1 MNLKSSFFHEFDF
14 IDGIE
19 LTEIEL
25 YDSFLKRIA
34 EILPMER
41 GLVYTLDD
49 KQEWLICRAESSKS
63 DHPFW
68 RCFSLDE
75 DKCIEVSS
83 FNTAEVIISNSV
95 ESTALDLRVQELTK
109 RKYVLCIPLKIE
121 KQMKGVIC
129 LEFVNGNGKLTDGEL
144 ELIKLQVL
152 FLALYIERNRF
163 KEKLDDVTGKLFSFH
178 HIITAINYT
187 TQYEETIKLHLA
199 TMLDFVKGKR
209 ASLMLI
215 RNGEL
220 KFEIALEKGNFT
232 YHHSLVQEGHLL
244 EEWVLK
250 SNMPFFIDK
259 FRNPKNGKSII
270 IPLISQKKALG
281 TITIHTDSINN
292 LTGSYGKLLD
302 FCASHLARVI
312 DNYNLFRDIQI
323 EKSYIESIL
332 HSSPVG
338 MLITDMGG
346 KILAM
351 NRSAASCL
359 KLPWKGFIVESEE
372 LYCPDFL
379 ITILKDRSNGI
390 WPLEIVLSEETNY
403 ELNYLNVTAAEV
415 LGEKKLP
422 VGFTVALQNVTEK
435 KNLEKEIERV
445 NKLAALGSA
454 AADVA
459 HEIRNPLTSL
469 SLFLDEIH
477 DNFSKKGKRHL
488 LSIEERNMLEG
499 ALKQIDRLDKIVSTL
514 LDFSSKGKKEDKS
527 VDLNKIVGEIIE
539 FIRHQCEKRQ
549 IRLETDYKK
558 IPKTL
563 MDEQRLKQ
571 ALLNICLNAIQAMPN
586 GGTLSAKT
594 NILNKGRIK
603 ISISDTGSGISEENI
618 KRVFSPFFST
628 KERGIGLGLSIT
640 EKLVAELGGEIDLSS
655 IPGQGTDFSL
665 IFPRK

>member
-1 MNLKSSFFHEFDF
+1 MNLKSSFLHKIDF

-19 LTEIEL
+19 STEIEL

-34 EILPMER
+34 EILPIER

-63 DHPFW
+63 DRPFW

-95 ESTALDLRVQELTK
+95 ESTTLDSRVQELTK

-129 LEFVNGNGKLTDGEL
+129 LEFVNGKLTDGEL

-152 FLALYIERNRF
+152 FLALYIERNGV
-163 KEKLDDVTGKLFSFH
+163 KEKLDDITGKLFSFH
-178 HIITAINYT
+178 HSITAINYT

-199 TMLDFVKGKR
+199 TMLDFVKGKS

-215 RNGEL
+215 KNGGL
-220 KFEIALEKGNFT
+220 RFEMALEKGNVT
-232 YHHSLVQEGHLL
+232 YHNQEQEEPLL

-250 SNMPFFIDK
+250 SNIPFFIDTNVK
-259 FRNPKNGKSII
+259 NPKNVRRIV
-270 IPLISQKKALG
+270 IPLISQKEALG
-281 TITIHTDSINN
+281 TITIQTDSINN
-292 LTGSYGKLLD
+292 LTESYDKLLD

-312 DNYNLFRDIQI
+312 DNYNLFRDIQL

-332 HSSPVG
+332 NSSPVG

-359 KLPWKGFIVESEE
+359 NLPWKGFIVEFEE

-379 ITILKDRSNGI
+379 ITILKDRSNDI
-390 WPLEIVLSEETNY
+390 WPVEIDLSEETNY

-415 LGEKKLP
+415 FGEKKLP

-435 KNLEKEIERV
+435 RDLEKEIERV
-445 NKLAALGSA
+445 NKLAALGSVA
-454 AADVA
+454 AGVA

-477 DNFSKKGKRHL
+477 DSFVKKGEKNL
-488 LSIEERNMLEG
+488 LSIEERKLLEG

-514 LDFSSKGKKEDKS
+514 LDFSSKEKKEYKS

-539 FIRHQCEKRQ
+539 FIKRKCEKSH
-549 IRLETDYKK
+549 IRLEMDYRK
-558 IPKTL
+558 IPKIF
-563 MDEQRLKQ
+563 MDEQKLKQ

-586 GGTLSAKT
+586 GGILRAKT
-594 NILNKGRIK
+594 SALSKGRIK

-618 KRVFSPFFST
+618 ERVFSPFFST
-628 KERGIGLGLSIT
+628 KEGGIGLGLSIT
-640 EKLVAELGGEIDLSS
+640 EKLVTELGGKIDLSS
-655 IPGQGTDFSL
+655 ITGQGTDFSL